1 MRRHLNI
8 FTWWKRELGVE
19 STTAG
24 IWESAFKRQ
33 KVFSARF
40 RHEGK
45 KKKRERERELFSN

>member
-45 KKKRERERELFSN
+45 KKKRERERII